1 MFKFLERIR
10 ISRCLLSISLA
21 YFLPIGA
28 LIFHVIDGRMANV
41 NFAVWETKGNAYQR
55 PLEVL
60 LNEVGQLRIA
70 PEKNF

>member
-1 MFKFLERIR
+1 
-10 ISRCLLSISLA
+10 
-21 YFLPIGA
+21 
-28 LIFHVIDGRMANV
+28 MANV